1 MKKHLF
7 ISTTYVLIL
16 VGVIADRGDTLYAQ
30 APRMEWHR
38 GQGTARGDHV
48 HYGLQTLDGGYVMT
62 GQTSE
67 SRRGSDMLVVKTD
80 AQGKLEWQ
88 KQVGTPGR
96 RDFANFIMEVPD
108 GFIVAGALDVEG
120 DQRRALIKF
129 DERGNIVWQKTYP
142 HAGTGSLRSA
152 HVTRDGGLIA
162 TGFVGSVD
170 RGYQFISDDGEG
182 SLIKTD
188 AEGNLLWEK
197 TLSAAPHGMRVV
209 EVAEGYAISGVSTE
223 SGRNFCMMKTDH
235 EGNMLWHKNYGG
247 PEQEDLFDSDKTT
260 DGGFILAGHKLVLGE
275 VSNNSDVFDFWLV
288 KVDRD
293 GNLEWDKTFGQPRG
307 YDPLHIRDESYGVKQ
322 TPDGGYVMVGGTGD
336 EDSYS
341 ASGHPAGPSDI
352 WKAYVVRTDAH
363 GNLLW
368 EGVYGEPEGN
378 NAGEYINLTSDGG
391 YVVFT
396 DSDTAGS
403 MGSNNFGLMKIAADR
418 ARAEGGTD
426 ED

>member
-7 ISTTYVLIL
+7 ISTLCVLIA
-16 VGVIADRGDTLYAQ
+16 GSFIAHRGDTLYAQ

-38 GQGTARGDHV
+38 GHRTDRGDHV
-48 HYGLQTLDGGYVMT
+48 HYGLQTLDGGYVMA

-80 AQGKLEWQ
+80 AEGKPEWQ
-88 KQVGTPGR
+88 KIVGTPGR
-96 RDFANFIMEVPD
+96 PDFANFVMEVPG
-108 GFIVAGALDVEG
+108 GFVVAGALDVEG
-120 DQRRALIKF
+120 DQRRALVKF
-129 DERGNIVWQKTYP
+129 DAKGNIVWQKTYA

-152 HVTRDGGLIA
+152 HLTRDGGLVA
-162 TGFVGSVD
+162 TGFVGSRD

-197 TLSAAPHGMRVV
+197 TLSAAPHGIRVV
-209 EVAEGYAISGVSTE
+209 EVDEGYAISGVSTE
-223 SGRNFCMMKTDH
+223 SGRNFCLMKTDH
-235 EGNMLWHKNYGG
+235 AGNLLWHKNYGG
-247 PEQEDLFDSDKTT
+247 AEQEDLFDSDSTT
-260 DGGFILAGHKLVLGE
+260 DGGFILAGHKLVLGA
-275 VSNNSDVFDFWLV
+275 VSDNTDVFDFWLV

-307 YDPLHIRDESYGVKQ
+307 YDPRHIRDESYGVKQ

-352 WKAYVVRTDAH
+352 WKAYVVRTDAD
-363 GNLLW
+363 GKLLW
-368 EGVYGEPEGN
+368 EGVYGEPAGN

-396 DSDTAGS
+396 DSDTAGKMRS
-403 MGSNNFGLMKIAADR
+403 SNFGLMKIAADR
-418 ARAEGGTD
+418 TGAER
-426 ED
+426 ERNEK